1 MTSTYTFPL
10 NIPMRIYEVTQQD
23 PVYSDPELV
32 KILAYY
38 LTPDVVNSLHTMSPY
53 TAGSGNEQWRGKY
66 DSIVATIKPMLKQ
79 PNPDIHAV
87 IRAVDKQIPIV
98 GMPQWV
104 KDVVQSADQRYS
116 RAEQAYKKNVED
128 RKNYKP
134 TGDIKAGNFTIPDE
148 PPEEMPV
155 PFKP

>member
-1 MTSTYTFPL
+1 
-10 NIPMRIYEVTQQD
+10 
-23 PVYSDPELV
+23 
-32 KILAYY
+32 
-38 LTPDVVNSLHTMSPY
+38 MSPY
-53 TAGSGNEQWRGKY
+53 TAGSGKEQWRGKY

-79 PNPDIHAV
+79 PTPDIHAV
-87 IRAVDKQIPIV
+87 IQVVDKQIPIV

-148 PPEEMPV
+148 GPPEEMPV